1 MKFSRKTGGFY
12 MATLVYRR
20 VRSWDGIME
29 GVLFSD
35 FQIQEKGPTK
45 KQGCTLREREENMKV
60 FSVFSQFLEG
70 CFSFIPKIGGGD
82 VHVFWNVV
90 VFSNCW
96 VGKGKSTFLVS
107 RKGGFPPNP
116 FGLRYLGGHYMI
128 QYLGVENDLCWGLNS
143 HCCEWMVRMVINL
156 RVLYTN

>member
-60 FSVFSQFLEG
+60 FSVFSQCLEA

-82 VHVFWNVV
+82 VHVFWHV
-90 VFSNCW
+90 VFFNLLGWQRQKHFSYLTEGW
-96 VGKGKSTFLVS
+96 ISTQPLWIEVLGRSLHDSVPRCLTICAGVWTLIVFL
-107 RKGGFPPNP
+107 
-116 FGLRYLGGHYMI
+116 
-128 QYLGVENDLCWGLNS
+128 W
-143 HCCEWMVRMVINL
+143 
-156 RVLYTN
+156 